1 MADKH
6 CLSCGSKFHLRPQSP
21 KQHYCSAPACQRER
35 RRREQKKRRKRNPD
49 QRSIDAQYL
58 RDWIA
63 KNPGYWKRYRAAH
76 PEYTAQNRLRQR
88 ERSRARI
95 AKEAVCPPEALCGGR
110 YRLIPASASDVANE
124 AAWIVDV
131 TVVAGPAGTSGR
143 YCK

>member
-6 CLSCGSKFHLRPQSP
+6 CLSCGSKLCFRPQSP
-21 KQHYCSAPACQRER
+21 KQRYCAAPACQRER

-49 QRSIDAQYL
+49 QRLINAQYL
-58 RDWIA
+58 RDWSA

-76 PEYTAQNRLRQR
+76 PEYTAQNRLRQS

-95 AKEAVCPPEALCGGR
+95 AKEAVWPPEALCSGR
-110 YRLIPASASDVANE
+110 YRLIPASTADVANE

-131 TVVAGPAGTSGR
+131 TVVAGPAGAPGR